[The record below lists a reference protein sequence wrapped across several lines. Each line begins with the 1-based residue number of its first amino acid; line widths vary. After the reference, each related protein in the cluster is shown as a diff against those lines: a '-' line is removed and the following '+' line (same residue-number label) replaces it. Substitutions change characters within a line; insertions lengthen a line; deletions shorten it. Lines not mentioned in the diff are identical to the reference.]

1 MNSQMPLN
9 IDNHRPTAFALVVL
23 AALVAIVLAG
33 SATVSAQE
41 MAEPVADTI
50 KVQTRVV
57 FMDALVKDKRTGV
70 PISDLKPENF
80 EVFDDGTPRTISY
93 FTREGQARKP
103 LALVLILD
111 LRDDGAGRYLKRPE
125 VLKVVAEE
133 LAKLSPQDEVAILAM
148 SINGE
153 DEKRLWLSG
162 FTRNPAELVAALAKA
177 PQFVDVDPEV
187 ADAKANQANKTSDA
201 NRGSSVTI
209 GSDSSARESEAA
221 ARERIRA
228 EERERQSA
236 PQSANEAERGSQ
248 DLPKPDD
255 VVEVEVVKGKNGTT
269 VTRTTRKDG
278 SVDVKRMNK
287 KGDVT
292 IDLGDIYD
300 LAAAVKDTTRKAKQ
314 ERPNSQLAIVYVS
327 DGIAPIF
334 FEDRDAAEQLL
345 IRSNAIFNSLTAEM
359 RTLFKLLMPIAK
371 PIAGSLGI
379 SVYGA
384 AKRLAQ
390 QTGGE
395 AVKVSRPKDFGTGLS
410 KIIGN
415 LTARYNL
422 GFALAEGEK
431 DDGRLHNLEVRV
443 KAPDAKG
450 KLRKLEVSSRQGYYM
465 SETGG
470 KEKTAANVQ

>member
-1 MNSQMPLN
+1 MNSKMPPAIHNLK
-9 IDNHRPTAFALVVL
+9 RPGLVFVI
-23 AALVAIVLAG
+23 LVAFIALLLSEAA
-33 SATVSAQE
+33 SVSAQE
-41 MAEPVADTI
+41 VADTI
-50 KVQTRVV
+50 KVNTRVV

-80 EVFDDGTPRTISY
+80 EVFDDGNPRRISY

-111 LRDDGAGRYLKRPE
+111 LRDSGAGRYLKRPE
-125 VLKVVAEE
+125 VLKVVADE

-148 SINGE
+148 DINGE

-162 FTRNPAELVAALAKA
+162 FTRDPAQLVAGLGRA
-177 PQFVDVDPEV
+177 PQFIDVDPAV
-187 ADAKANQANKTSDA
+187 ADARAGKTTEKNDA
-201 NRGSSVTI
+201 DHSSSLTLGSSS
-209 GSDSSARESEAA
+209 SDSSAKPQN
-221 ARERIRA
+221 
-228 EERERQSA
+228 QSA
-236 PQSANEAERGSQ
+236 GPGPGT
-248 DLPKPDD
+248 PKSEGIE
-255 VVEVEVVKGKNGTT
+255 EVEVIKGKNGA
-269 VTRTTRKDG
+269 VITRTTRKDG
-278 SVDVKRMNK
+278 SVDVKRTNK

-292 IDLGDIYD
+292 MELGDIYD
-300 LAAAVKDTTRKAKQ
+300 LAAAVKDTTRKAKK

-334 FEDRDAAEQLL
+334 FEDRDATQELL
-345 IRSNAIFNSLTAEM
+345 IHSNAIFNSLTAEM
-359 RTLFKLLMPIAK
+359 RTLFKLLMPIGK
-371 PIAGSLGI
+371 PIAGMMGI

-395 AVKVSRPKDFGTGLS
+395 AVKVSRVKDFGNGLS

-415 LTARYNL
+415 LTARYSL

-431 DDGRLHNLEVRV
+431 DDGQLHNLEVRV

-465 SETGG
+465 SETG
-470 KEKTAANVQ
+470 EQETAASQTQKRISRH

>member
-9 IDNHRPTAFALVVL
+9 FDNRRPTAFALVVL
-23 AALVAIVLAG
+23 AALVAVVLAC
-33 SATVSAQE
+33 SARVSAQE

-80 EVFDDGTPRTISY
+80 EVFDDGTQRTISY

-111 LRDDGAGRYLKRPE
+111 LRDSGAGRYLKRPE

-148 SINGE
+148 DINGE

-162 FTRNPAELVAALAKA
+162 FTRNPLELVAALAKA
-177 PQFVDVDPEV
+177 PQFVAAV
-187 ADAKANQANKTSDA
+187 ADAGDGKTNQKSDA
-201 NRGSSVTI
+201 DHGSSLTI
-209 GSDSSARESEAA
+209 GSDSSAKTEPTGQKAEPSEKKTNGSG
-221 ARERIRA
+221 RERTV
-228 EERERQSA
+228 E
-236 PQSANEAERGSQ
+236 
-248 DLPKPDD
+248 DKTKPDD
-255 VVEVEVVKGKNGTT
+255 VVEVEVIKGKNGTT

-278 SVDVKRMNK
+278 SVDVKRSNK

-292 IDLGDIYD
+292 MELGDIYD
-300 LAAAVKDTTRKAKQ
+300 LAAAVKDTTRKAKKDC
-314 ERPNSQLAIVYVS
+314 PNSQLAIVYVS
-327 DGIAPIF
+327 DGINPIF
-334 FEDRDAAEQLL
+334 FEDRDATQELL
-345 IRSNAIFNSLTAEM
+345 IHSNAIFNSLTAEM

-415 LTARYNL
+415 LTARYSL
-422 GFALAEGEK
+422 GFALAEDEK

-443 KAPDAKG
+443 KASDAKG

>member
-1 MNSQMPLN
+1 MDSKMPLF
-9 IDNHRPTAFALVVL
+9 IHIRKTTTIAFVILTAFFAVL
-23 AALVAIVLAG
+23 LSG
-33 SATVSAQE
+33 SAGVSAQD
-41 MAEPVADTI
+41 VADTI
-50 KVQTRVV
+50 KVTTRVV

-70 PISDLKPENF
+70 PIADLKPENF
-80 EVFDDGTPRTISY
+80 EVFDDGNPRPISY

-111 LRDDGAGRYLKRPE
+111 LRDSGAGRYLKRPE
-125 VLKVVAEE
+125 VLKVVADE
-133 LAKLSPQDEVAILAM
+133 LAKLSPDDEVAILAM
-148 SINGE
+148 DINGE

-162 FTRNPAELVAALAKA
+162 FTRDPVQLVAALARA
-177 PQFVDVDPEV
+177 PEFVDVDPAV
-187 ADAKANQANKTSDA
+187 ADARAGKTTQKNDA
-201 NRGSSVTI
+201 DHGSSLTL
-209 GSDSSARESEAA
+209 GSGSSDSSQKKPQKESQQEAGGPGPGTPKS
-221 ARERIRA
+221 
-228 EERERQSA
+228 EE
-236 PQSANEAERGSQ
+236 P
-248 DLPKPDD
+248 L
-255 VVEVEVVKGKNGTT
+255 EVEIIKGKNGAV

-278 SVDVKRMNK
+278 SVDVKRQNK

-292 IDLGDIYD
+292 MELGDIYD

-314 ERPNSQLAIVYVS
+314 DRPNSQLAIVYVS
-327 DGIAPIF
+327 DGINPIF
-334 FEDRDAAEQLL
+334 FEDRDATQELL
-345 IRSNAIFNSLTAEM
+345 IHSNAIFNSLTAEM

-384 AKRLAQ
+384 SKRLAE

-395 AVKVSRPKDFGTGLS
+395 AVKVSRPKDFGSGLS

-415 LTARYNL
+415 LTARYSL

-465 SETGG
+465 SEFGE
-470 KEKTAANVQ
+470 KEKTAANAQ